1 MIFKSEINL
10 NEFKIK
16 DLSLAKEGR
25 EKIIWSEKN
34 MPVLQKIKERFS
46 KEKPLKGLKI
56 GACLHITSET
66 AALMNCL
73 LNGGAEIFLAA
84 SNPLSTQ
91 DDVAAALVENGIHV
105 YGWRGESD
113 KDYYWCI
120 KKVLEQK
127 PNLIHDDGA
136 DMISFIHQTFNKNE
150 INVFAGFEETTTGVN
165 RLKAL
170 ESENK
175 LFFPVF
181 AINNANTKRLFDNRY
196 GTGQGAIFGI
206 LNGLHI
212 LLAGKTIVIAGYG
225 WCSKGIALR
234 ASGNGAKVIITEVDP
249 IKALEAYMD
258 GFQVLPMEEAI
269 KLADIVITATGCID
283 VVRKEHLLNAKNG
296 VILCNSG
303 HFDVEINKE
312 DLNELSI
319 NKREVF
325 PYVTEYTLHDG
336 RKIYL
341 LADGRLVNL
350 VLGRGHPPEIMD
362 LSFSLHALCAEYV
375 IKNKDKLNLKAKVYD
390 VPLEVDIKIAETKL
404 SSLGIKIDTLTD
416 KQKLY
421 LESWKYG
428 TR

>member
-1 MIFKSEINL
+1 MKWKL
-10 NEFKIK
+10 NDFKIK
-16 DLSLAKEGR
+16 DLSLAGEGR
-25 EKIIWSEKN
+25 EKILWSERR
-34 MPVLQKIKERFS
+34 MPVLQIIKERFS

-66 AALMNCL
+66 AALMHCL
-73 LNGGAEIFLAA
+73 LEGGAEIFLAA

-91 DDVAAALVENGIHV
+91 DDVAAALVEDGIHV
-105 YGWRGESD
+105 YGWRGESNE
-113 KDYYWCI
+113 DYYWCI
-120 KKVLEQK
+120 KKVLEQEV
-127 PNLIHDDGA
+127 NLIHDDGA
-136 DMISFIHQTFNKNE
+136 DMISFIHKEFKEDE

-165 RLKAL
+165 RLKSM
-170 ESENK
+170 EIENK

-212 LLAGKTIVIAGYG
+212 LLAGKTIVVAGYG

-234 ASGNGAKVIITEVDP
+234 AKGNGAKVIITEVNP

-258 GFQVLPMEEAI
+258 GFQVLPMKEAI

-283 VVRKEHLLNAKNG
+283 VVRKEHLKNAKNEI
-296 VILCNSG
+296 ILCNSG

-319 NKREVF
+319 SKKEIF
-325 PYVTEYTLHDG
+325 PYVTEYALNDG
-336 RKIYL
+336 RKVYL

-362 LSFSLHALCAEYV
+362 LSFSLHALCAEYA
-375 IKNKDKLNLKAKVYD
+375 IKNRNNLKAKVYD
-390 VPLEVDIKIAETKL
+390 VPLEVDIEIAEKKL
-404 SSLGIKIDTLTD
+404 SSLGIKIDTLTE
-416 KQKLY
+416 KQKIY

-428 TR
+428 T